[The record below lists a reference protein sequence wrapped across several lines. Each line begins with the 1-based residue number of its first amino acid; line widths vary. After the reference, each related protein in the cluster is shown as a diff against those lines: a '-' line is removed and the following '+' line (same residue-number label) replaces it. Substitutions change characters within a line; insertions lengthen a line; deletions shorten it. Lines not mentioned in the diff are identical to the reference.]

1 MKSENNSTENEPTS
15 KENVINF
22 SKSEKNIRGFSLYS
36 STMTFAIKNN
46 KYGNLINP
54 FELNSDD
61 FLKRWKTLEES
72 EESKDKK
79 ELFDNLWD
87 YILKINKNNITDFYL
102 INNISKLL
110 LDDVLIQRFL
120 FLLFNLIDDSLDNYI
135 KDENK
140 FILVKNNLIYCILIL
155 FNLKNNE
162 RFNYFFIKK
171 IDYLTLLITKIQKIK
186 NLKAK
191 DYFNNILNKLF
202 STEYIHLGLSSFLP
216 KNNNEE
222 QKEDNN
228 IIINGKDENV
238 NNSNNEI
245 YKILK
250 DFYQKEIKADINY
263 ETQKEK
269 YIKVVESLFDFD
281 SVNFLNY
288 KQNKELEYNEHFFE
302 QIELTKNIILIV
314 FSKEKYQYLKN
325 DNVYYEYEFLDK
337 LIKKNILETK
347 KIHEDKYK
355 SLFRRDT
362 VSNNIIKYIFFL
374 FGNNMIIESIFKP
387 LNKIVNIIGLDNEYE
402 LISLEEKTLN
412 IKRNITKFEFGIL
425 FEKMLNK
432 LKETIPFFLRVFLK
446 IVYDN
451 VVNEY
456 PNIKKGDY
464 TPLSS
469 LLFFCY
475 LSNPRN
481 QRIYEI
487 YPNKN
492 LLIKSIYRLI
502 YNTSFNIKFNEEDDL
517 NIFNDEIEKYYNKIN
532 EFYENNIIN
541 IEINEENK
549 KYLKNLFD
557 EIGVEFP
564 IFIFYLCCDYICN
577 LNKGINIVN

>member
-72 EESKDKK
+72 EESKDKN

-140 FILVKNNLIYCILIL
+140 FILVKNNLIYYILIL

-186 NLKAK
+186 NSKDK

-202 STEYIHLGLSSFLP
+202 STEYIHLGLNLFLP
-216 KNNNEE
+216 NNTQNQEDNIIKNKTEENIINNNY
-222 QKEDNN
+222 K
-228 IIINGKDENV
+228 
-238 NNSNNEI
+238 SNI
-245 YKILK
+245 YKTLN
-250 DFYQKEIKADINY
+250 DFYKAQKNIDINY
-263 ETQKEK
+263 ELQKEK
-269 YIKVVESLFDFD
+269 YIKVIESIFDFD
-281 SVNFLNY
+281 GNFLNY
-288 KQNKELEYNEHFFE
+288 KKNTKLDYIEQFME
-302 QIELTKNIILIV
+302 QIELAKNIILIV
-314 FSKEKYQYLKN
+314 FSKEKYQYLNN

-337 LIKKNILETK
+337 LIKKNISETK

-402 LISLEEKTLN
+402 LISFEEKTLN

-557 EIGVEFP
+557 EIGIEFP

>member
-1 MKSENNSTENEPTS
+1 MK
-15 KENVINF
+15 
-22 SKSEKNIRGFSLYS
+22 
-36 STMTFAIKNN
+36 N
-46 KYGNLINP
+46 K
-54 FELNSDD
+54 
-61 FLKRWKTLEES
+61 KRK
-72 EESKDKK
+72 
-79 ELFDNLWD
+79 
-87 YILKINKNNITDFYL
+87 
-102 INNISKLL
+102 
-110 LDDVLIQRFL
+110 
-120 FLLFNLIDDSLDNYI
+120 
-135 KDENK
+135 
-140 FILVKNNLIYCILIL
+140 
-155 FNLKNNE
+155 
-162 RFNYFFIKK
+162 
-171 IDYLTLLITKIQKIK
+171 
-186 NLKAK
+186 
-191 DYFNNILNKLF
+191 
-202 STEYIHLGLSSFLP
+202 
-216 KNNNEE
+216 
-222 QKEDNN
+222 
-228 IIINGKDENV
+228 
-238 NNSNNEI
+238 I